1 VWFSERCAGRCAS
14 ERRTKLAD
22 NGQKTEQPTPKR
34 LDKARKE
41 GQFPAARQ
49 FVSAMQFLAFM
60 AVLEAWG
67 GQWLAQLRLLTR
79 QALAAAFSAQP
90 EVQAVE
96 MSRHLLW
103 ELLRLLTPAAGVL
116 LAATLGMQL
125 AATQLGV
132 SLKKLA
138 PDLKRLNPMSRLRE
152 LPKQNLPALL
162 RAVVMLPLFGMAVYG
177 IVRDN
182 LFAYMALPF
191 QGVESGFRLVCGSL
205 GTLLWKACGVFLMF
219 GAVDLFRQRRRY
231 RKDLRMSKQEIRDE
245 FKETE
250 GNPQMKGRIR
260 RIRRELLRH
269 QMMKEVPKATA
280 VIVNPTHYAVALRY
294 AMDSMATPVVV
305 AKGKNYLALRIRQR
319 ALEHQ
324 VPIIENPPL
333 AQALYRSVE
342 VGQEIPPHLY
352 RAVAEILAYVYKLMN
367 GRLPG

>member
-1 VWFSERCAGRCAS
+1 
-14 ERRTKLAD
+14 
-22 NGQKTEQPTPKR
+22 

-41 GQFPAARQ
+41 GQFPTARQ
-49 FVSAMQFLAFM
+49 FVSAMQFLAFV

-67 GQWLAQLRLLTR
+67 GQWFDELRRLMR
-79 QALAAAFSAQP
+79 QALAAAFAAQA
-90 EVQAVE
+90 EAQAVE
-96 MSRHLLW
+96 TGRCLLAG
-103 ELLRLLTPAAGVL
+103 LLRLLAPAAGVL
-116 LAATLGMQL
+116 LLATLSMQL

-138 PDLKRLNPMSRLRE
+138 PDLQRLNPLSRLRE
-152 LPKQNLPALL
+152 LPRQNLPALL
-162 RAVVMLPLFGMAVYG
+162 RAVVMLPLFGLAVYG

-191 QGVESGFRLVCGSL
+191 QGVESGFRQACGSL
-205 GTLLWKACGVFLMF
+205 GTLLWKACGVFLVF

-245 FKETE
+245 IKETE
-250 GNPQMKGRIR
+250 GNPQIKARIR
-260 RIRRELLRH
+260 RIQRDRLRH
-269 QMMKEVPKATA
+269 KMMKEVPKATA

-294 AMDSMATPVVV
+294 ALDSMATPVVV

-319 ALEHQ
+319 AMEHQ
-324 VPIIENPPL
+324 VPIVENPPL
-333 AQALYRSVE
+333 AQALYGSVD
-342 VGQEIPPHLY
+342 VGQEIPAHLY

>member
-1 VWFSERCAGRCAS
+1 M
-14 ERRTKLAD
+14 AD
-22 NGQKTEQPTPKR
+22 NGQRTEQPTAKR

-41 GQFPAARQ
+41 GQFPSAPQ
-49 FVSAMQFLAFM
+49 FVSAMQFITFGGI
-60 AVLEAWG
+60 LEAWG
-67 GQWLAQLRLLTR
+67 GGWLAELRGLMRETLLG
-79 QALAAAFSAQP
+79 AFSAQP
-90 EVQAVE
+90 DAHAAEI
-96 MSRHLLW
+96 SRHMLAS
-103 ELLRLLTPAAGVL
+103 LLRLLSPGAVVL
-116 LAATLGMQL
+116 LVATLATQM
-125 AATQLGV
+125 AASQLGV

-162 RAVVMLPLFGMAVYG
+162 RAMVMLPLFGLAVYG

-191 QGVESGFRLVCGSL
+191 QSVESGFQQVCGSL
-205 GTLLWKACGVFLMF
+205 GTLLWKACGVFLIF
-219 GAVDLFRQRRRY
+219 GAVDLLRQRRRHS
-231 RKDLRMSKQEIRDE
+231 KGLRMSKQEIRDE

-250 GNPQMKGRIR
+250 GNPQMKSRIR
-260 RIRRELLRH
+260 RIQRDRLRH
-269 QMMKEVPKATA
+269 QMMKEVPTATA

-294 AMDSMATPVVV
+294 SLDSMATPVVV

-319 ALEHQ
+319 AMEHK

-342 VGQEIPPHLY
+342 VGQEIPANLY